1 VKDSIHDLLD
11 RVSEPADDAVR
22 PHLSG
27 PGYQRLRRS
36 VVLATAVVALAPLLI
51 MTGVNLYQYRKAMR
65 NEMAQPVSRLTLNT
79 KRSLE
84 FFLEERRSAL
94 AFIIE
99 DRSYEALCD
108 RDELTRIM
116 TNMNRSQSVGAFVD
130 LGLINSDGDQL
141 CYTGPFQLEG
151 RNYADQDWFYEVQRR
166 GTFTSDVF
174 LGFRNLPHLVIATKH
189 EKEYGDFYILRA
201 TISAQMLSEQIRTAG
216 MLPTDD
222 VFLINHE
229 GILQSPSRRYG
240 DILTPIPLPVPHYS
254 PGVEVF
260 EMDDEGGE
268 EVLVAAAFIESSPYL
283 LMYLK
288 NSREA
293 MAHWS
298 TLRNELLG
306 FLAVSAALILGVIL
320 WVSNQFVNNMRE
332 ASRRRAALLH
342 QVEYSNKLA
351 SIGRLAAG
359 VAHEINN
366 PLAIINEKA
375 GLLKDLLTLDE
386 TIPNREKLLGLI
398 DSALGSVKRCRAI
411 THRLLGFAKH
421 MDLQSDTIDLPSLL
435 EEVLGFLGKE
445 AEYRDLHINVEVPDE
460 LPTIES
466 DRGQLQQVFLNIFNN
481 AFAAVE
487 DGGVIDIAFAV
498 PESEL
503 VTVAITDNGMGIPEQ
518 HLERIF
524 EPFFS
529 TKEGAGTGLGLSITY
544 GIVKKLGGEIH
555 VESVVGEGTRFLV
568 ILPVKRK
575 G

>member
-1 VKDSIHDLLD
+1 MKDSIHDLLD

-27 PGYQRLRRS
+27 PGYSRLRRS
-36 VVLATAVVALAPLLI
+36 VVLATAAVALTPLII
-51 MTGVNLYQYRKAMR
+51 MTGVNLYQYREAMR
-65 NEMAQPVSRLTLNT
+65 NEMVQPVSRLTLNT

-84 FFLEERRSAL
+84 FFLEARRSAL

-116 TNMNRSQSVGAFVD
+116 RNMNRSHSIGAFVD
-130 LGLINSDGDQL
+130 LGLINSEGDQL
-141 CYTGPFQLEG
+141 CYTGPFPLEG
-151 RNYADQDWFYEVQRR
+151 RNYSDQDWFYEVQRR

-174 LGFRNLPHLVIATKH
+174 MGFRNLAHFVIATRH
-189 EKEYGDFYILRA
+189 EKEHGDFYILRA
-201 TISAQMLSEQIRTAG
+201 TINAQMLSEQIRTAG
-216 MLPTDD
+216 MAPADD

-229 GILQSPSRRYG
+229 GILQSRSRRYG
-240 DILTPIPLPVPHYS
+240 DVLTPIPLPVPHYS
-254 PGVEVF
+254 PGVEVY
-260 EMDDEGGE
+260 EQEDERGE
-268 EVLVAAAFIESSPYL
+268 QIFVASAYLESSPYI

-320 WVSNQFVNNMRE
+320 WGSNQFVNNMRE

-375 GLLKDLLTLDE
+375 GLLKDLLILDE
-386 TIPNREKLLGLI
+386 TIPRREKLLGLI
-398 DSALGSVKRCRAI
+398 DSALGSVKRCRTI

-421 MDLQSDTIDLPSLL
+421 MDLQSDTIDLPALL
-435 EEVLGFLGKE
+435 DEVLGFLGKE
-445 AEYRDLHINVEVPDE
+445 AEYRDLHINVEVADG

-481 AFAAVE
+481 ALAAVE
-487 DGGVIDIAFAV
+487 DGGTIDIALAV
-498 PESEL
+498 PESGL
-503 VTVAITDNGMGIPEQ
+503 VTVAITDNGVGIPEQ

-529 TKEGAGTGLGLSITY
+529 TKEGTGTGLGLSITY

-568 ILPVKRK
+568 ILPVQRK